1 MKSKNYLL
9 INVILSSIGIYFSY
23 FYFGEKRF
31 FYTIYNYSD
40 IIKSALYIC
49 FSIIFLY
56 KIIDFFLERLSLK
69 NLKKIF
75 EATILGSIFY
85 ITYHFIIR
93 FSDLSYYEIY
103 RIFFTNKNFLFQ
115 IIFYFSPFLFGI
127 LIYLIISNENLKKIN
142 NFTFIVL
149 IIFNILS
156 FYRLTQVYLEN
167 SNHSFKNDYKTF
179 KSENNKSVN
188 LDKKVFFLI
197 FDEFEQKYFK
207 KHYDQLTNLKKIH
220 QKSYS
225 NNRFYTPANYT
236 RESIPAI
243 LTGNSI
249 QKTIIKNKSLSFLNL
264 ENEIIDFNFENSIF
278 NDFKRRNLSSSIYAG
293 YYIPY
298 CRIFKIDICFDR
310 INFKKENIN
319 LNDTFKI
326 FLEVTFFE
334 KILGKIFILNK
345 KEIDPLS
352 KNGLAKF
359 MINNSENFINTNNN
373 FIYIH
378 YPFPHLP
385 IQASS
390 LHQNN
395 IKIDNLSDYEKNLF
409 LVDMTILN
417 IQNSISK
424 YKNSL
429 LIITSDHWFRQPYL
443 RATNQKKAYPVL
455 FISKIIGDDQFF
467 SNNESRNASSI
478 KNLIIE
484 YLDGNVRSN
493 YDIKSFF
500 DDEKNHKTY
509 VRYFSG

>member
-1 MKSKNYLL
+1 M
-9 INVILSSIGIYFSY
+9 ILSNLLSIFVFSY
-23 FYFGEKRF
+23 FFC
-31 FYTIYNYSD
+31 
-40 IIKSALYIC
+40 IKLLI
-49 FSIIFLY
+49 
-56 KIIDFFLERLSLK
+56 FFLETLSLK
-69 NLKKIF
+69 KLKKIF
-75 EATILGSIFY
+75 EAIILGLIFY
-85 ITYHFIIR
+85 ITYHFVIR

-103 RIFFTNKNFLFQ
+103 RILFTNKNFLFQ
-115 IIFYFSPFLFGI
+115 IIFYFLPFLFGV
-127 LIYLIISNENLKKIN
+127 LIYLIISNDNLKKIN

-156 FYRLTQVYLEN
+156 FYRLTQVYFVN
-167 SNHSFKNDYKTF
+167 NNHSFNNDYKTF
-179 KSENNKSVN
+179 KSENNKSIN
-188 LDKKVFFLI
+188 FDKKVFLLI
-197 FDEFEQKYFK
+197 FDEFEQKYFN
-207 KHYDQLTNLKKIH
+207 KHYNQLTNLKKLH

-225 NNRFYTPANYT
+225 NNSFYTPANYT

-243 LTGNSI
+243 LTGSSI

-278 NDFKRRNLSSSIYAG
+278 NDFKKRNLSSSIYAG

-298 CRIFKIDICFDR
+298 CRIFKIDVCFDK

-319 LNDTFKI
+319 LNDTFNI
-326 FLEVTFFE
+326 FIEVTFIE

-345 KEIDPLS
+345 KKIDPLS

-359 MINNSENFINTNNN
+359 MIDNSENFINTNNN

-390 LHQNN
+390 LHRNN
-395 IKIDNLSDYEKNLF
+395 IKMDDLSDYEKNIF

-424 YKNSL
+424 YKDSL
-429 LIITSDHWFRQPYL
+429 LIVTSDHWFRQPYL
-443 RATNQKKAYPVL
+443 RTKNEKKAFPVL

-484 YLDGNVRSN
+484 YLDGNVKTN

-500 DDEKNHKTY
+500 DNKKNHKTY

>member
-1 MKSKNYLL
+1 MISKNYLI
-9 INVILSSIGIYFSY
+9 INTLLSSIGIYFSY

-31 FYTIYNYSD
+31 FYTIHNYID
-40 IIKSALYIC
+40 IIKSAIYI
-49 FSIIFLY
+49 FFLILFLY
-56 KIIDFFLERLSLK
+56 KIIDFVLKTLSLK
-69 NLKKIF
+69 VLKKIF

-103 RIFFTNKNFLFQ
+103 RIFFINKNFLLQ
-115 IIFYFSPFLFGI
+115 IIFYFFPFLIGI
-127 LIYLIISNENLKKIN
+127 LIYFIVSIDNLRKIN

-156 FYRLTQVYLEN
+156 FYRLSQVYLES
-167 SNHSFKNDYKTF
+167 SNHSLKNDYKTF
-179 KSENNKSVN
+179 QIEENKSVN
-188 LDKKVFFLI
+188 LNKKVFFLV
-197 FDEFEQKYFK
+197 FDEFEQKYFEK
-207 KHYDQLTNLKKIH
+207 NYNQLVNLKKLH

-225 NNRFYTPANYT
+225 NSNFYTPANYT

-264 ENEIIDFNFENSIF
+264 ENKIVDFNFQNSIF
-278 NDFKRRNLSSSIYAG
+278 NDFKKRNLTSSIYAG

-298 CRIFKIDICFDR
+298 CRIFKTDICFDR

-319 LNDTFKI
+319 LNDSLNI
-326 FLEVTFFE
+326 FLEVTFIE
-334 KILGKIFILNK
+334 KILGKIFTLEKNK
-345 KEIDPLS
+345 IDPLT

-359 MINNSENFINTNNN
+359 MINNSENFINTNHN
-373 FIYIH
+373 FIFIH

-385 IQASS
+385 IQALS
-390 LHQNN
+390 LHLND
-395 IKIDNLSDYEKNLF
+395 IKMNNLSDYEKNLF

-424 YKNSL
+424 YKDSL
-429 LIITSDHWFRQPYL
+429 LIITSDHWHRKPYL
-443 RATNQKKAYPVL
+443 RTADEKKAFPVL
-455 FISKIIGDDQFF
+455 FISKIIGDDQSF
-467 SNNESRNASSI
+467 SNNVPKNSSSI

-500 DDEKNHKTY
+500 DEEKNHKTY